1 MWGLVLILFHL
12 IRKQLKILSCIFQ
25 HMFPISAAKQDPE
38 FDKSTDVY
46 PWCLYNVLFH
56 FTRWLKCSFKYPFF
70 LMLTKTQGYKL
81 RKISKE
87 RQAPFCLNCL
97 PRLLEPCM
105 QRKLIWQTLHWAF
118 MGLCAESIMAH
129 ATCAQRP
136 LDGRSITSGNTT
148 YCTVNLLRVTDLLK
162 RQWESH
168 SNKLFQTTL

>member
-1 MWGLVLILFHL
+1 MQPSRTLNLIKALTCTLGVCTMYSFILQGGWSAVLN
-12 IRKQLKILSCIFQ
+12 IF
-25 HMFPISAAKQDPE
+25 
-38 FDKSTDVY
+38 
-46 PWCLYNVLFH
+46 
-56 FTRWLKCSFKYPFF
+56 FF

-87 RQAPFCLNCL
+87 RQTPFCLNCL